1 MVGVDLEKC
10 ILGWVG
16 LLVIFYFIK
25 CFNVFLVICLYMCDF
40 MDIFCKKMLYS
51 RGNWVRNISLI

>member
-1 MVGVDLEKC
+1 MVGLDLEKC

-25 CFNVFLVICLYMCDF
+25 CFNEFLVIFLYMWDF
-40 MDIFCKKMLYS
+40 MDIFCKKCYIVEVIGLE
-51 RGNWVRNISLI
+51 I

>member
-25 CFNVFLVICLYMCDF
+25 CFNEFLVICLYMWDF
-40 MDIFCKKMLYS
+40 MDIFL
-51 RGNWVRNISLI
+51 

>member
-1 MVGVDLEKC
+1 MVGLDLEKC

-25 CFNVFLVICLYMCDF
+25 CFNEFLVIFLYMWDF
-40 MDIFCKKMLYS
+40 MDIFCKKCYIVEMIGLE
-51 RGNWVRNISLI
+51 V